1 MVAAVQEWREIDVT
15 DLFMNLL
22 FALVIAMAQKRL
34 QLALL
39 ILFARLAADDIVLLS
54 PC

>member
-22 FALVIAMAQKRL
+22 FALVIAMAQKCL

-39 ILFARLAADDIVLLS
+39 ILFACLGADDIMLLS